1 MKRHLLLFLLPLLV
15 LCAKA
20 DPVEIDGIYYTLYE
34 KGKTAEVT
42 NNPHTYKGSV
52 SIPEKVTYNN
62 VDYSVTSIGERAFEN
77 CSGLTSVVIPDSV
90 TSIGE
95 AAFANCSS
103 LTSVNIPNSV
113 TSIESGAF
121 ISCSGLT
128 SITIPNSVT
137 SIGLQAFYGCSG
149 LTSVYISDLEKWCNI
164 KFDHWAN
171 PLMNAHH
178 LYLGKKEI
186 KDLVIPNSVTSIG
199 DGTFEGCSGLTSV
212 TIHNGVTSIGESA
225 FDGCSGLTTVT
236 IPNSVTSIG
245 IFAFFGCSGLT
256 SVTIGNSVTYI
267 GEGAFRRCSGL
278 TSINIPNSVTYIGEG
293 AFISC
298 SGLTTVTIPN
308 SVTSIGEKAFAN
320 CTNLADVYCYAE
332 NVPFTD
338 NNVFYHSDIEYTF
351 LHVPAGSIDAYK
363 AKSPWNQFMNIVAI
377 DATVIESIE
386 SVAAEPFDVYDMSGR
401 KVLTQVTSLDGL
413 PNGVYIING
422 KKMIIK

>member
-1 MKRHLLLFLLPLLV
+1 MKRHLLLLLLPLLV
-15 LCAKA
+15 LHANA
-20 DPVEIDGIYYTLYE
+20 DPVEIEGIYYTLYE

-42 NNPHTYKGSV
+42 KNPSKYKGSV

-62 VDYSVTSIGERAFEN
+62 VDYSVTSIGKVAFGI
-77 CSGLTSVVIPDSV
+77 CSGLTSV
-90 TSIGE
+90 T
-95 AAFANCSS
+95 
-103 LTSVNIPNSV
+103 IPNSV
-113 TSIESGAF
+113 TSIDGGAF
-121 ISCSGLT
+121 YECSGLT

-137 SIGLQAFYGCSG
+137 SIGLEAFYGCSG

-178 LYLGKKEI
+178 LYLGKREI

-245 IFAFFGCSGLT
+245 KFAFFGCSGLT
-256 SVTIGNSVTYI
+256 SVTISNSVTYI
-267 GEGAFRRCSGL
+267 GEGAFRRCRGL

-298 SGLTTVTIPN
+298 SGLTSVTIPNSVTSIGAETFSSCKGLTTVTIPN

-386 SVAAEPFDVYDMSGR
+386 SVAAEPFDVYDLSGR
-401 KVLTQVTSLDGL
+401 KVLTHVTSLDGL
-413 PNGVYIING
+413 PQGLYLVNS
-422 KKMIIK
+422 KKILKK